1 MVELF
6 KNVSEKVKSETK
18 FWFEICLLKNDPK
31 EAAKILLDFQ
41 KTLQTEEEKDYV
53 DFYFNMRMLQLRE
66 EKLNEGNSNQW

>member
-1 MVELF
+1 MIELF
-6 KNVSEKVKSETK
+6 KNVSDKVKNETK
-18 FWFEICLLKNDPK
+18 FWFEICLLKNDPR

-66 EKLNEGNSNQW
+66 EELNESNSN